1 MAGEIS
7 IYGVFFP
14 LIQVQGLIALI
25 VFFLARK
32 IMVRTGLYQWVWHP
46 ALFDIA
52 FFCVLLYVVFKLTV
66 IMK

>member
-25 VFFLARK
+25 VFFSCPKNHGEDRTISMGLAP
-32 IMVRTGLYQWVWHP
+32 G
-46 ALFDIA
+46 
-52 FFCVLLYVVFKLTV
+52 V
-66 IMK
+66 I